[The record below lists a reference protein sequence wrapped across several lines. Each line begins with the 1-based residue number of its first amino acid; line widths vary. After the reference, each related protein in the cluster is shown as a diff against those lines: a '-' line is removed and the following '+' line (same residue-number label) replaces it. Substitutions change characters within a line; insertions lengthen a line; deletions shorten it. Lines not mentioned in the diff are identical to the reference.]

1 MDVVFDINEG
11 KKANIIKIDFVGN
24 EHISA
29 KDLRQVMKTKEKG
42 WLTWI
47 TKSGR
52 IDREQVEDDLAEL
65 VTYYRNKGY
74 LRVKLDK
81 VEYFDAGKGNEQK
94 LTMRITLTEGRRY
107 KVNQVAFGPTKVFT
121 AQELIP
127 GLSMYNGDT
136 YSAQKVADDVTM
148 IRRYYG
154 SRGMRTPPCV
164 RTFRKWVLIPRQVT
178 DKSTSCTM

>member
-1 MDVVFDINEG
+1 MGDCRKRNIINEG

-81 VEYFDAGKGNEQK
+81 VEYFDQFRHLHFRSSPGEFHVGFN
-94 LTMRITLTEGRRY
+94 TLFL
-107 KVNQVAFGPTKVFT
+107 KPAFRDAHAFRGDALALKVFRT
-121 AQELIP
+121 GNGGIFRDYQHPAGRLEDLN
-127 GLSMYNGDT
+127 GL
-136 YSAQKVADDVTM
+136 
-148 IRRYYG
+148 R
-154 SRGMRTPPCV
+154 V
-164 RTFRKWVLIPRQVT
+164 RI
-178 DKSTSCTM
+178 

>member
-65 VTYYRNKGY
+65 VTYYRNKGCGRSSG
-74 LRVKLDK
+74 LTGVLLMSVRVAASSGDDSSAMCSMRQRIS
-81 VEYFDAGKGNEQK
+81 VFGMEQ
-94 LTMRITLTEGRRY
+94 LTAYMDMWSPL
-107 KVNQVAFGPTKVFT
+107 
-121 AQELIP
+121 
-127 GLSMYNGDT
+127 
-136 YSAQKVADDVTM
+136 
-148 IRRYYG
+148 
-154 SRGMRTPPCV
+154 
-164 RTFRKWVLIPRQVT
+164 
-178 DKSTSCTM
+178 